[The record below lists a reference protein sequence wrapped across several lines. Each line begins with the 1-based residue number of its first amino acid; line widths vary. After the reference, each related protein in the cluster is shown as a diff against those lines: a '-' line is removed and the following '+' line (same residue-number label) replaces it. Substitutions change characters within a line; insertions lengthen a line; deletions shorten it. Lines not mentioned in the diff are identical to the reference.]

1 MDFKDYYK
9 ILGIEQKA
17 SIDDIKKAYRKLALK
32 YHPDKN
38 PNSKEAEDKF
48 KEANEA
54 NEVLS
59 DLEKRKKYDEIR
71 ESLKYHKQQ
80 GSGNDNFDWSK
91 WSQRGNGGFSGHTGG
106 AGFEGDGEFSDFFE
120 SIFGDHFRG
129 RGNVQMKG
137 QDYET
142 EMEVP
147 LEEVYHGSTRRIQV
161 NGQTLQIKIK
171 PGVKSGQ
178 ILRLKGKG
186 AKGANGGPQGDLL
199 LTVII
204 AKHPHYKEK
213 GYDLYCT
220 IPVNMYTA
228 LLGGKQIIK
237 TLKGNIRMDIPG
249 GTENGQV
256 LRLKGHGMPK
266 FEKANE
272 FGDLYAKVNVML
284 PKNLSDKE
292 IELFKQLSD
301 LRKHELTEKE

>member
-9 ILGIEQKA
+9 ILGVEQKA

-38 PNSKEAEDKF
+38 PNNKAAEDKF
-48 KEANEA
+48 KEINEA

-59 DLEKRKKYDEIR
+59 DPEKRKKYDELQ

-91 WSQRGNGGFSGHTGG
+91 WSQQGNSGFSTHTGSS
-106 AGFEGDGEFSDFFE
+106 GFEREGEFSDFFE
-120 SIFGDHFRG
+120 SIFGSHFGG
-129 RGNVQMKG
+129 RSNVQMKG
-137 QDYET
+137 QDYEA
-142 EMEVP
+142 EIEVA

-178 ILRLKGKG
+178 VLRLKGKG
-186 AKGANGGPQGDLL
+186 ANGTNGGPQGDLL

-204 AKHPHYKEK
+204 AKHPHYTEK
-213 GYDLYCT
+213 GYDLYCN

-228 LLGGKQIIK
+228 ILGGKQIIK
-237 TLKGNIRMDIPG
+237 TLKGNIRMDIPK

-272 FGDLYAKVNVML
+272 HGDLYAKVDIVL

-292 IELFKQLSD
+292 VELFKQLAN
-301 LRKHELTEKE
+301 LRKQELTEKE